1 MNGLY
6 LANIFII
13 QNIKKGKE
21 IIMKTKIING
31 GIIIDGTGKLPIK
44 DMAVVIEGKKIKS
57 VCKDSEINMYQDKE
71 VEIIDANGKII
82 MPGLIDSHV
91 HIYTDGE
98 TTDFYSL
105 PIYNNNLALA
115 MKSIPRLKRTLEMGI
130 TSLRDGG
137 SGWGWLEVALR
148 DAINRGDII
157 GPRYFAT
164 GYHLT
169 VTGGHGYFLPPWL
182 ANMPVHPEQSTIHC
196 DGPDAW
202 RRAARLNLYNGT
214 DNIKVVA
221 SRSIISKGIAG
232 APQATIEELKAAIEE
247 AHKMGK
253 KTMAHSEGLIATK
266 NAIEAGVDAIVHGT
280 YTDEECAEMM
290 VTNNV
295 ILQPTNYVLK
305 AIAFY
310 GKDEL
315 PEWSLKANMAW
326 EDRKRNFKMYLDKG
340 VKVSFGSDAGVSYL
354 RQGDN
359 AKELETFV
367 ELGMSTMDAIVAGT
381 KTSAE
386 DIGIDNI
393 TGTIENGK
401 MADIIL
407 IDGNPLQDISIL
419 CKEDKIKMVMKE
431 GEIVIT
437 R

>member
-1 MNGLY
+1 MLW
-6 LANIFII
+6 
-13 QNIKKGKE
+13 KE
-21 IIMKTKIING
+21 IIMKTKVIKG
-31 GIIIDGTGKLPIK
+31 GILIDGTGKPPVE
-44 DMAVVIEGKKIKS
+44 DAVVVIEDEKITS
-57 VCKDSEINMYQDKE
+57 VSKMNEANIPKGDN
-71 VEIIDANGKII
+71 VEIIEADGKTI

-98 TTDFYSL
+98 TTDFISL
-105 PIYNNNLALA
+105 PIHNNHLALA

-169 VTGGHGYFLPPWL
+169 VTGGHGYFLPSWL
-182 ANMPVHPEQSTIHC
+182 ANMPVHTEQSTIHC
-196 DGPDAW
+196 DGPDAC
-202 RRAARLNLYNGT
+202 RKTARLNLYNGT

-221 SRSIISKGIAG
+221 SRSIISKGGAS

-247 AHKMGK
+247 AHKIGK

-290 VTNNV
+290 VANNV

-315 PEWSLKANMAW
+315 SEWSLKANMAW
-326 EDRKRNFKMYLDKG
+326 EDRKRNFKMYLNKG

-367 ELGMSTMDAIVAGT
+367 ELGMSNMDAIVAAT

-407 IDGNPLQDISIL
+407 IDGDPLQDIGVL
-419 CKEDKIKMVMKE
+419 GKEDKIKMVMKE